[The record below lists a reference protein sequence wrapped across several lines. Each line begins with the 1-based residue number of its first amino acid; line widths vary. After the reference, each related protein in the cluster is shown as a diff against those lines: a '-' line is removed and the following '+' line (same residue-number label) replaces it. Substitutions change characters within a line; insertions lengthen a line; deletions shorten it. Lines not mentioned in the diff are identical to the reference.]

1 MKIAIG
7 SVLFYCFWLHNDIA
21 RCYIAKL
28 HITFIFS
35 MFDKL
40 FRIFSTIAVDLCFGG
55 LVPAT
60 QV

>member
-21 RCYIAKL
+21 RFYIAKL

-40 FRIFSTIAVDLCFGG
+40 FRIFSIIAVDLC
-55 LVPAT
+55 LV
-60 QV
+60 V